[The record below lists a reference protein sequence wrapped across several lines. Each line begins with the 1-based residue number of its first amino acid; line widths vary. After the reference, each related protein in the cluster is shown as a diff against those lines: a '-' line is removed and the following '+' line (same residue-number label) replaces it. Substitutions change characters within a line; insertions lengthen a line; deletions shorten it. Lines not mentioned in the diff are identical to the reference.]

1 MSWNEPGRGN
11 RDPWGGSGNQGPPD
25 LDEVIKKLRGKFG
38 GLFGGKGSGGNG
50 NGTGNDEG
58 GGGPGIGMAGIGL
71 VAGIVG
77 LIWLA
82 SGIYI
87 VDEGW
92 RGVETRFGQYVRTT
106 TPGPHWRPPVPI
118 GNVEQVNVE
127 QRRVA
132 EIGYQTSGANRSQ
145 RVAREALM
153 LTQDENIV
161 DVRLA
166 VQYQVNDP
174 RQFRFNFRNPDET
187 LKQVAESALR
197 EVVGKRRMDFVLTE
211 GRTEVAQETR
221 ALMSST
227 LARYSAGL
235 EVVSVDIQ
243 DVQPPEQVQGAFED
257 AIMAREDEQRKINQA
272 NAYRNEILPRAQGEA
287 ARIREEAEGYRQQVV
302 AQSEGESS
310 RFVSQLREYQRAPE
324 VTRERLYLD
333 AMASILGRTNK
344 YFIDS
349 AAGDPLMYLPLDR
362 LRDGQSGQGGQGRQS
377 SSGGQLDSDVLNR
390 RLSGAGSGD
399 SFTSGSRDRGDLRSR
414 EAR

>member
-11 RDPWGGSGNQGPPD
+11 RDPWGSSGNQGPPD
-25 LDEVIKKLRGKFG
+25 LDEVVKKLRGKFG
-38 GLFGGKGSGGNG
+38 GLFGGGNGSGG
-50 NGTGNDEG
+50 EG
-58 GGGPGIGMAGIGL
+58 DSGSGGGPGMGTAGIGII
-71 VAGIVG
+71 VGIVG
-77 LIWLA
+77 LVWLA

-87 VDEGW
+87 IDEGF
-92 RGVETRFGQYVRTT
+92 RGVELRFGAYTRTT
-106 TPGPHWRPPVPI
+106 TPGPHWHPPYPI
-118 GNVEQVNVE
+118 GSVERVNVE

-132 EIGYQTSGANRSQ
+132 EIGYQTTAGDRAQ
-145 RVAREALM
+145 KVAREALM

-174 RQFRFNFRNPDET
+174 RNFRFNFRDPDNT

-197 EVVGKRRMDFVLTE
+197 EVVGKRRLDFVLTE
-211 GRTEVAQETR
+211 GRTEVAQQTR
-221 ALMSST
+221 RVLSEALD
-227 LARYSAGL
+227 RYQAGL

-302 AQSEGESS
+302 ALAEGESD
-310 RFVSQLREYQRAPE
+310 RFMALLREYEQAPE

-333 AMASILGRTNK
+333 AMSEILGRSSK
-344 YFIDS
+344 VLIDS
-349 AAGDPLMYLPLDR
+349 SSGDPLLYLPLDR
-362 LRDGQSGQGGQGRQS
+362 LRDGSGRARSDGAGNA
-377 SSGGQLDSDVLNR
+377 LDSDVLNR
-390 RLSGAGSGD
+390 RLGTGAGQSP
-399 SFTSGSRDRGDLRSR
+399 GSATDRGRGDLRSR
-414 EAR
+414 GGN